1 MATAPMRPASA
12 IARPETTARAGLDSP
27 RTVAAA
33 ASASAVQPSATR
45 LSYGGRLPIVVIASP
60 APVITTMPASSPCAG
75 EAASHRFRTTY
86 LPGPNSRVNN
96 PTADTASTH
105 HPDQPARAA
114 GPSAS

>member
-45 LSYGGRLPIVVIASP
+45 LSYGGRLPMVVIASP
-60 APVITTMPASSPCAG
+60 APETPTMPASSAV
-75 EAASHRFRTTY
+75 AVATTSHRLRTTH
-86 LPGPNSRVNN
+86 LPRPNRRVNN
-96 PTADTASTH
+96 TTTDTATTN
-105 HPDQPARAA
+105 HPV
-114 GPSAS
+114 